1 MGQHQGRV
9 VGMALKQIDLHAP
22 LLRIE
27 FLVPG
32 LIPFGYITFLATRE
46 GVGKTTLLTGLAW
59 QMTRP
64 GCGLFIG
71 HAVPRGPVIYLNTD
85 AADGQSRPV
94 RYWLEQ
100 HRATFP
106 DGDMNGVTVL
116 ENTGAGLSPAE
127 FQELLAVAEKIGA
140 RCIIID
146 SFMGTFPGIDGNK
159 LEAVMLPMLA
169 LRDFAART
177 GAAVIVTDHLPKKAV
192 GEKEGDR
199 GVMGSTGKTAQ
210 ARAVHLLTRVPPKE
224 VDGRD
229 VLRWEVRKA
238 SFAKS
243 GHAFGIEVDREFD
256 EEGQASGVHL
266 TPYDLPEEETGDTRG
281 ARATAAVNAHLDS
294 SGGEA
299 VPHAELVTLAIERG
313 NLQERAAREAVGR
326 ALGLMWERLE
336 VVKQPGRGAP
346 KAYRLKVVP
355 DIQCHAATN
364 TLEAVQDS
372 LLFVA
377 DPFCHS
383 SQTAT
388 NNDPLPEDGEDWE
401 DEI

>member
-1 MGQHQGRV
+1 
-9 VGMALKQIDLHAP
+9 MALKHIDLTAP
-22 LLRIE
+22 LNRIE
-27 FLVPG
+27 FLVPN
-32 LIPFGYITFLATRE
+32 LIPFGYITFMAARE

-64 GCGLFIG
+64 GCGEFIG
-71 HAVPRGPVIYLNTD
+71 CPVPRGPVIYLNTD

-100 HRATFP
+100 HRASFP

-116 ENTGAGLSPAE
+116 ENTGVGLSPQE
-127 FQELLAVAEKIGA
+127 LQELLALAEQQQA
-140 RCIIID
+140 RCIIMD

-199 GVMGSTGKTAQ
+199 GIMGSTGKTAQ

-243 GHAFGIEVDREFD
+243 GYALGLEVERTFD
-256 EEGQASGVHL
+256 EAGAALSVHL
-266 TPYDLPEEETGDTRG
+266 TPYDLPEEEMGDTRG
-281 ARATAAVNAHLDS
+281 ARAAAAVTAHLEGS
-294 SGGEA
+294 TGET
-299 VPHAELVTLAIERG
+299 VTHAALLALAIERG
-313 NLQERAAREAVGR
+313 DLRERAAQEAVRR
-326 ALGLMWERLE
+326 ALGLMRERLE
-336 VVKQPGRGAP
+336 EVKQPGRGAP
-346 KAYRLKVVP
+346 KAYRLKVAP
-355 DIQCHAATN
+355 DLQCHTATN
-364 TLEAVQDS
+364 DLNAVQDALS
-372 LLFVA
+372 FVA
-377 DPFCHS
+377 DPICHS

-388 NNDPLPEDGEDWE
+388 NNDPSPEDGEDWE
-401 DEI
+401 GDI